1 MKNVSSKLHTSSK
14 SNMNCLTWYLEHNTE
29 ALSSQCSIK
38 REAHPPASWTNG
50 AGHRDS
56 PKTDS
61 LETQGR
67 WGRRLRSCMAALG
80 DLPVLVNCTD
90 SSGTHARLR
99 RPPKK
104 YSTQVLNIST
114 CSITTKSNRHHMHPS
129 KIFLERSLRW
139 NSTLCRWEDKCSFQP
154 WAMPE
159 AAASVFPVFCCFV
172 SRNTTEVVSKANLAI
187 NHHHPPTQCAA
198 PAGRWVIGQLPHPV
212 REGH

>member
-1 MKNVSSKLHTSSK
+1 MSISCFLIEILITSSEGTCLNINLIQIMKNVSSKLHTSSK
-14 SNMNCLTWYLEHNTE
+14 SNMNRLTWYLEHNTE

-38 REAHPPASWTNG
+38 REAHPTASWTNW

-67 WGRRLRSCMAALG
+67 WGRRLRSCKAALG

-104 YSTQVLNIST
+104 YSTQALNIST
-114 CSITTKSNRHHMHPS
+114 CSITTKSNTHHMHPS

-139 NSTLCRWEDKCSFQP
+139 NSTLCKMGREVFIS
-154 WAMPE
+154 
-159 AAASVFPVFCCFV
+159 ASSYARGSSICLPGFLLFCF
-172 SRNTTEVVSKANLAI
+172 
-187 NHHHPPTQCAA
+187 
-198 PAGRWVIGQLPHPV
+198 
-212 REGH
+212 